1 MCKTAPKLFFRLILS
16 VRFYYKIYQKPV
28 LFNFFTLRRI
38 RLSYYCALISALC
51 LYPPTSRSTLL
62 KF

>member
-1 MCKTAPKLFFRLILS
+1 MCKTAPYLLFRLILS
-16 VRFYYKIYQKPV
+16 VRFFYKIYQKLV

-38 RLSYYCALISALC
+38 RLSSYYALISALY
-51 LYPPTSRSTLL
+51 LYPPTSRATLL